1 MKYYTVEPEVA
12 GDFGDNTVFDRTVQ
26 PAAVTRLE
34 YRFTNWLG
42 DAILECTPC
51 FIVTETLAEAIATAG
66 LSGARFDDVEI
77 SLSPEG
83 EELIEEP
90 LPAWKW
96 LRFTGAPHGD
106 DFGLDKSMLVVS
118 EQALKLLREHGL
130 EYADVEE
137 AAPL

>member
-1 MKYYTVEPEVA
+1 MTYYIVEP
-12 GDFGDNTVFDRTVQ
+12 DFGDNTVFDRTVQ
-26 PAAVTRLE
+26 PAEVTRLE

-51 FIVTETLAEAIATAG
+51 FIVTDTLAEAITTAG
-66 LSGARFDDVEI
+66 LSGAGFDDVEI

-90 LPAWKW
+90 LPAWRW
-96 LRFTGAPHGD
+96 LRFSGTPHRD

-118 EQALKLLREHGL
+118 ERALELLREHGL
-130 EYADVEE
+130 EYADVTE
-137 AAPL
+137 AAP